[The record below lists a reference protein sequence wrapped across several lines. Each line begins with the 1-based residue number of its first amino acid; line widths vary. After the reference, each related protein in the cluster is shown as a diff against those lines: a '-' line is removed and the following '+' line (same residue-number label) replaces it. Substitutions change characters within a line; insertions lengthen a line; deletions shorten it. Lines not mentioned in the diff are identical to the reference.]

1 MTVTATIARAVVEHS
16 ADPDYWTVTFP
27 GRDGYGHRSTLDTA
41 DVIRMRDINH
51 VQVIDRQT
59 GEPWSVR

>member
-16 ADPDYWTVTFP
+16 ADPDYWTVHIT
-27 GRDGYGHRSTLDTA
+27 GRDFSTRRSTLDTA
-41 DVIRMRDINH
+41 DVVRMREVGH
-51 VQVIDRQT
+51 VQVIDRRT